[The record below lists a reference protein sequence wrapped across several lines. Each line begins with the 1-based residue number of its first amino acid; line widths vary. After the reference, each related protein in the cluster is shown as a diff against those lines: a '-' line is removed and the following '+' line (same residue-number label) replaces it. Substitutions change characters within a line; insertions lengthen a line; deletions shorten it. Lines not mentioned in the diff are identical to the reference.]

1 MSYWESRQAREMYEA
16 MESAEE
22 TAKEIADIYAKASR
36 ELNYQISKVYERYR
50 DKFNLSD
57 KEAMELLNTLRDPGD
72 ITELKRKLEGLKG
85 TAANEIIKELESP
98 AYRARIE
105 RLENLQSEIDRL
117 MKDVYQQE
125 KKVSTNH
132 YVDQLNDSYYREIYD
147 LKKRTGFDFSF
158 SNVNEKEMDRILRT
172 NWSGENYSAR
182 IWGNTQGL
190 ARDLKEQMVLAYL
203 TGKNESDIAAEIANK
218 FATGA
223 SNARRLVRTESAY
236 VSGQAQAAADEEA
249 GLDHYRILA
258 TLDLRTSEIC
268 QEMDGKVFAYKDME
282 VGVNYPPFHPYCRT
296 TVLSEI
302 DDQDLSQLKRRSRDT
317 DTGEIRTFPG
327 DITYDKWYQQEK
339 VKNPDIEFAKQVAK
353 HRGADLAQYEKYL
366 GVIGKKELGTISDFR
381 ETKYK
386 KPEEYADLKTKYRE
400 LNDYYKTQE
409 SEIVITD
416 TIKRV
421 ADKINAEAAG
431 LEHRIKGRKSFL
443 DKMARDAAGSNDPK
457 AIKELLDGNHD
468 ILRYTYTG
476 KPAELKRIFDDAVE
490 ELEARGYTLKSVKN
504 TWQQGTAYK
513 GVNCTFEAPDKKGE
527 FGGHTKFELQ
537 FHTPESLEMKE
548 KTHPDYKEMVNPE
561 TDPARRQELYEKMVE
576 LTDTLEFPAN
586 VDKIKMRR

>member
-1 MSYWESRQAREMYEA
+1 M
-16 MESAEE
+16 
-22 TAKEIADIYAKASR
+22 
-36 ELNYQISKVYERYR
+36 
-50 DKFNLSD
+50 
-57 KEAMELLNTLRDPGD
+57 
-72 ITELKRKLEGLKG
+72 
-85 TAANEIIKELESP
+85 
-98 AYRARIE
+98 
-105 RLENLQSEIDRL
+105 
-117 MKDVYQQE
+117 
-125 KKVSTNH
+125 
-132 YVDQLNDSYYREIYD
+132 
-147 LKKRTGFDFSF
+147 
-158 SNVNEKEMDRILRT
+158 
-172 NWSGENYSAR
+172 
-182 IWGNTQGL
+182 
-190 ARDLKEQMVLAYL
+190 
-203 TGKNESDIAAEIANK
+203 
-218 FATGA
+218 
-223 SNARRLVRTESAY
+223 
-236 VSGQAQAAADEEA
+236 
-249 GLDHYRILA
+249 
-258 TLDLRTSEIC
+258 
-268 QEMDGKVFAYKDME
+268 
-282 VGVNYPPFHPYCRT
+282 
-296 TVLSEI
+296 
-302 DDQDLSQLKRRSRDT
+302 
-317 DTGEIRTFPG
+317 
-327 DITYDKWYQQEK
+327 
-339 VKNPDIEFAKQVAK
+339 
-353 HRGADLAQYEKYL
+353 AQYEKYL

-416 TIKRV
+416 TIKQV

-586 VDKIKMRR
+586 VDKIKTRR